1 MRIAF
6 PIFPGAEELD
16 LAGPWEALTLA
27 REYGGREADLFTVA
41 LTREPIRLRG
51 GLRVVPDHAF
61 SNEPAPDLIVVPGGP
76 GTREESAARP
86 VAAWLAARRETPLL
100 ASVCTGALLLAEAGL
115 LDGHRA
121 TTHHRW
127 LQLLRERH
135 PAVEVVEGERVV
147 DDGPIVTG
155 GGVTAGIDVGLHLVG
170 RLYDDE
176 LSAEVA
182 SVMEYPSPNTPAS
195 ASARSRSGE

>member
-16 LAGPWEALTLA
+16 LAGPWETLALA
-27 REYGGREADLFTVA
+27 REYGGREIDLFTAA
-41 LTREPIRLRG
+41 LTREPVRLRG
-51 GLRVVPDHAF
+51 GLRVVPDYAF
-61 SNEPAPDLIVVPGGP
+61 SSEPAPDLIVVPGGP
-76 GTREESAARP
+76 GTRDEASARP
-86 VAAWLAARRETPLL
+86 VVAWLTTRRQTPLI
-100 ASVCTGALLLAEAGL
+100 ASVCTGALLLAQAGV

-127 LQLLRERH
+127 LELLAARH
-135 PAVEVVEGERVV
+135 PSVEVVEGTRVV
-147 DDGPIVTG
+147 DDGAVVTG
-155 GGVTAGIDVGLHLVG
+155 GGVTAGIDVGLHLVE
-170 RLYDDE
+170 RLFDAE

-182 SVMEYPSPNTPAS
+182 SVMEYPSPKTPAS